1 MAGSITSSQP
11 YELVR
16 FLLDRIDED
25 EAVLKKV
32 QRQRARGIG
41 APQPDGL
48 VSADRLRLEC
58 ASKRQLIGSLQQLL
72 VLRDQ
77 PAEKTVRDAATQMLH
92 ALATPYAAHVS
103 YRKTWGEPLVSMTG

>member
-1 MAGSITSSQP
+1 MITTRP

-16 FLLDRIDED
+16 FLLDRIDDD
-25 EAVLKKV
+25 ETVLKKV

-41 APQPDGL
+41 TPAPDGL

-58 ASKRQLIGSLQQLL
+58 AAKRQLIGSLQQLL

-77 PAEKTVRDAATQMLH
+77 PAEKTVRDAAAHMLYSL
-92 ALATPYAAHVS
+92 ALPYADHMA
-103 YRKTWGEPLVSMTG
+103 YRKTWGESLAS